1 MPSAGAAALKHT
13 IPVIDRMMEVLG
25 QLERQ
30 GAEGVTI
37 RQLTLKL
44 SLPRTTVYRILNTL
58 QSHDVVRRDDEGSYH
73 LGRRLLSMAAHV
85 SANMHEVD
93 LAVLGQPF
101 LDRLAAEVGEGVKL
115 SVVDDDGILVLAAAR
130 GRREYALTVVP
141 GQRMKIHAGA
151 AGKLLLAHL
160 SPAEQAARL
169 IPPLEAFTRATI
181 TDTRKLKTELTR
193 IKRQGWAQD
202 KGESAPSIEA
212 FAAPVFAR
220 DGRMV
225 AALSIPFLA
234 GTSAAR
240 MEEIRA
246 AAVDAARAMS
256 AAMPA

>member
-1 MPSAGAAALKHT
+1 MPSAGAALKHT

-25 QLERQ
+25 HLERQ
-30 GAEGVTI
+30 GSDGVTI
-37 RQLTLKL
+37 RELTLKL

-58 QSHDVVRRDDEGSYH
+58 QSHDVVRRDDDGAYH

-93 LAVLGQPF
+93 LAVVGQPF
-101 LDRLAAEVGEGVKL
+101 LDRLAAAIGEGIKL
-115 SVVDDDGILVLAAAR
+115 SVVDQDGILVLATAR

-141 GQRMKIHAGA
+141 GQRMPIHAGA

-160 SPAEQAARL
+160 PPTEQSARL
-169 IPPLEAFTRATI
+169 ARPLTAFTKATI
-181 TDTRKLKTELTR
+181 TDTRRLKTELTR
-193 IKRQGWAQD
+193 IRRQGWAQD

-220 DGRMV
+220 DGGMV